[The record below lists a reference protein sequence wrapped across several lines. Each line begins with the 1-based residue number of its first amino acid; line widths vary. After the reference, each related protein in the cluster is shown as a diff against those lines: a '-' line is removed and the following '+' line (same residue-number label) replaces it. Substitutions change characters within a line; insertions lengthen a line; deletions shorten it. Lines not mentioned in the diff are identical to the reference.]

1 MKTQALKQIKKRRT
15 GTILFQIAS
24 SGKLLNYFP
33 ILFFASFIFSTNC
46 IYAQGTWTQVKQNS
60 PDTYGGQMLL
70 LTDGTVIIKS
80 EAGGG
85 DGVGNIWEKLTPDIH
100 GSYINGTWTKTMAAM
115 HNTRLD
121 FSSQVLKD
129 GRVYVA
135 GGEYGTGNAYAETYD
150 PLTNVWTMAPSTGQ
164 KFVDANSEILE
175 NGKVLQAVVMGTDYL
190 RSILIYDPV
199 KNTFTTGPSSA
210 GAHNESTWIKL
221 PDNSILQVDRNAKT
235 SERYIPEQN
244 KWVADGNVPVSLYDP
259 YGLETGA
266 GFLLPD
272 GRVVHFG
279 SLGANA
285 IYTPSGNTS
294 PGTWKAIAS
303 FPNGLGTPDAPA
315 AMMVNGKILCMA
327 NLIPTS
333 ANHFPPPSTFFEYNY
348 LTDAFTPIKAP
359 TGGATL
365 DISTWMANM
374 LALPDGSILY
384 AQQNSS
390 KYYVYTPD
398 GSPLS
403 AGKPTI
409 NKIYITNNTGN
420 CTYKITGTT
429 FNGISEGAAY
439 GDDEQMATNYP
450 IIRLTSGTNAYYART
465 FNWNSTGVM
474 RGNKPDTAEFTIP
487 AGISLTTT
495 YSLVVTANGI
505 ASNPVLFTPCVG
517 IVSGIEETT
526 DSNRDIL
533 VYPNPASEQTAL
545 TFKTQE
551 DGAYTIKVIDI
562 MGRTIQEETGKAIS
576 GDNTHLINVSNI
588 GTGTYMI
595 FLQKGTAIYKTKF
608 LIH

>member
-1 MKTQALKQIKKRRT
+1 MKAQLSKNQIT
-15 GTILFQIAS
+15 GYFTIL
-24 SGKLLNYFP
+24 LVT
-33 ILFFASFIFSTNC
+33 SFIFATKQSN
-46 IYAQGTWTQVKQNS
+46 AQGTWTQVKQNS

-115 HNTRLD
+115 YNTRLD

-150 PLTNVWTMAPSTGQ
+150 PLTNVWTKAPSTGQ
-164 KFVDANSEILE
+164 NFVDANSEILE
-175 NGKVLQAVVMGTDYL
+175 NGKVLQAAVSGNLKT
-190 RSILIYDPV
+190 IFIYDPV
-199 KNTFTTGPSSA
+199 KNTFTNGPSCL
-210 GAHNESTWIKL
+210 GIHNESTWIKL

-244 KWVADGNVPVSLYDP
+244 KWVSDGAVPVNLYDP

-272 GRVVHFG
+272 GRVIHFG

-285 IYTPSGNTS
+285 IYTPSGSAS
-294 PGTWKAIAS
+294 PGTWKASAP
-303 FPNGLGTPDAPA
+303 FPNSLGTPDAPA

-327 NLIPTS
+327 SPLPTA
-333 ANHFPPPSTFFEYNY
+333 ANHFPSPSTFFEYDY
-348 LTDAFTPIKAP
+348 LTNAFTQINAP
-359 TGGATL
+359 TGGASL
-365 DISTWMANM
+365 NIPTWMANM

-384 AQQNSS
+384 GQQSS
-390 KYYVYTPD
+390 AKFYVYTPN
-398 GSPLS
+398 GNPLA

-409 NKIYITNNTGN
+409 GKIKITNTTGS
-420 CTYKITGTT
+420 CTYSITGTM

-450 IIRLTSGTNAYYART
+450 VIRLTLGTNVYYART

-474 RGNKPDTAEFTIP
+474 RGNKADTAQFTLP
-487 AGISLTTT
+487 AGLSTTAT

-505 ASNPVLFTPCVG
+505 ASSPVLFTPCVG
-517 IVSGIEETT
+517 IVSGIEETAEA
-526 DSNRDIL
+526 DNNNNIL
-533 VYPNPASEQTAL
+533 VYPNPANEQATVSF
-545 TFKTQE
+545 TTKEEGT
-551 DGAYTIKVIDI
+551 YVINVIDI
-562 MGRTIQEETGKAIS
+562 TGQIIHEENGKAVS
-576 GDNTHLINVSNI
+576 GDNTHVIHLNDIAL
-588 GTGTYMI
+588 GTYMI
-595 FLQKGTAIYKTKF
+595 FLKKGTAVYKAKL

>member
-1 MKTQALKQIKKRRT
+1 MKTQLLNQRKKLKT
-15 GTILFQIAS
+15 GTSFSGYLTIL
-24 SGKLLNYFP
+24 LM
-33 ILFFASFIFSTNC
+33 ASFIFLNKQSN
-46 IYAQGTWTQVKQNS
+46 AQGAWTPLKSNS

-100 GSYINGTWTKTMAAM
+100 GSYINGTWSKTMAPM
-115 HNTRLD
+115 NHTRLD

-135 GGEYGTGNAYAETYD
+135 GGEYGNGNAYAETYD

-164 KFVDANSEILE
+164 NFVDANSEILE

-199 KNTFTTGPSSA
+199 KNTFATGPSSS

-235 SERYIPEQN
+235 SERYIPSLN

-285 IYTPSGNTS
+285 IYTPSGTTS

-333 ANHFPPPSTFFEYNY
+333 GNHFPPPSTFFEYNY
-348 LTDAFTPIKAP
+348 LTDVFTQIKAP
-359 TGGATL
+359 NGAANL
-365 DISTWMANM
+365 NISTWQANM

-384 AQQNSS
+384 AQQSS
-390 KYYVYTPD
+390 AKYYVYTPD
-398 GSPLS
+398 GSPLT

-409 NKIYITNNTGN
+409 NKITITNTTGS
-420 CTYKITGTT
+420 CTYKITGTK

-450 IIRLTSGTNAYYART
+450 VIRLTSGTNVYYART
-465 FNWNSTGVM
+465 YNWNSTGVM
-474 RGNKPDTAEFTIP
+474 RGNKPDTTEFTLP
-487 AGISLTTT
+487 AGISTTTT

-505 ASNPVLFTPCVG
+505 ASDPVLFAPCKG
-517 IVSGIEETT
+517 IVSGIDETT
-526 DSNRDIL
+526 NAEEHTIL
-533 VYPNPASEQTAL
+533 VYPNPAKEQA
-545 TFKTQE
+545 TFIFNTKE
-551 DGAYTIKVIDI
+551 EGAYVIKVMDI
-562 MGRTIQEETGKAIS
+562 MGRTIREENSKAIS
-576 GDNTHLINVSNI
+576 GDNTHVLQLNDIAK
-588 GTGTYMI
+588 GTYII
-595 FLQKGTAIYKTKF
+595 FLQKGTEMYKTKL
-608 LIH
+608 LIN